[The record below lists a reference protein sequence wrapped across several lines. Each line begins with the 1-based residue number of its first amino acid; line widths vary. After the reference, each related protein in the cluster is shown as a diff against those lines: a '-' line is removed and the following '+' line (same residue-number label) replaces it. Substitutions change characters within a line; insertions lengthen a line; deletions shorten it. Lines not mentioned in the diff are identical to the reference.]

1 MLRPLLLA
9 RRCASLALVT
19 ALLSAC
25 GAAAPKSAGP
35 GPIPVGSTGSHG
47 KEVPHEP
54 PLDEAASFMRVG
66 AVTAAPATEPSVPAA
81 SAAPDS
87 GPPPP
92 PRLPVTKD
100 KTATATAS
108 ADELRAELERK
119 KAEEARAETER
130 RGTEERAHDRKGS
143 VEGAVVDSQ
152 GGGLSEADVRAAIA
166 GKQASFRRCYDLG
179 VSSAPDFSGSVTL
192 RVAVSPSGNVA
203 SAEVLSSS
211 TKVPAVDTC
220 VRDEVRLLMFKATGV
235 GAVVAFPIEFG
246 R

>member
-1 MLRPLLLA
+1 MLRSLLLV

-25 GAAAPKSAGP
+25 GAVAPKSASS

-54 PLDEAASFMRVG
+54 PPEEPESFMRVG
-66 AVTAAPATEPSVPAA
+66 AVTAAPASEPSTPAP
-81 SAAPDS
+81 SAAPDAGS
-87 GPPPP
+87 PPPP
-92 PRLPVTKD
+92 VEPLPKAAAARAADERKADAESRDAGRGGGKTKD
-100 KTATATAS
+100 
-108 ADELRAELERK
+108 
-119 KAEEARAETER
+119 
-130 RGTEERAHDRKGS
+130 S
-143 VEGAVVDSQ
+143 VQGAVVESQ

-192 RVAVSPSGNVA
+192 RVAVSPAGNVA

-220 VRDEVRLLMFKATGV
+220 VRDEVRTLMFKATGV